1 MKATS
6 KSAAVLSQRPARS
19 RSSHCRTPNDQPSN
33 PVKCKDVHEQG
44 LIQSG
49 RHFKNFRHLGP
60 LGLPYI
66 PKVEKKKCIYIYVY
80 IYCNLYNLSILR
92 YHFWPESG
100 EHVRKRSK
108 KLGGL
113 SVGHRLPSHTGLAL
127 SWFASI
133 SGSLSPIRR
142 WKRVS
147 NSMSDKGLT
156 PKCSDITDVQTCSVS
171 SHSQIKSSE
180 CMYTKIY

>member
-1 MKATS
+1 MQGCAWARVDS
-6 KSAAVLSQRPARS
+6 KWPPLQEFPAPWALGSAI
-19 RSSHCRTPNDQPSN
+19 HT
-33 PVKCKDVHEQG
+33 K
-44 LIQSG
+44 G
-49 RHFKNFRHLGP
+49 R
-60 LGLPYI
+60 
-66 PKVEKKKCIYIYVY
+66 EKKCIYIYVY